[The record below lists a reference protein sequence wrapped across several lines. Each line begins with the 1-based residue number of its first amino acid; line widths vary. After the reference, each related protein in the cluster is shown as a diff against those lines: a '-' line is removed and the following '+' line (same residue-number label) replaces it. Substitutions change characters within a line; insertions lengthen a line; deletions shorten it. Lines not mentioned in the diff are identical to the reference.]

1 MRNSGAWWLSPVAVS
16 LMVATAAIALTA
28 SLSDDRFRALWGSP
42 KSVTGAALLTMFS
55 GALALALAA
64 AVVGGLRPLEPPVRR
79 WPGLSSATMERMR
92 RTSSVLVTLTV
103 VGYLGLL
110 YLMARAGIGP
120 GNVREAAD
128 YGAALP
134 LKDVVGTLPGLTT
147 MTQFGIAAVIVSSVV
162 LVQQF
167 DKAEVAKIC
176 VVVGL
181 AVPRAF
187 LFSERLAVLELVV
200 PMVVV
205 PCFGLALNPR
215 AARYVRLVPV
225 VGVPGCITV
234 FSTFEYFRSWEFYR
248 GTQHSFLRFSTER
261 IAGYYATSVNNGY
274 LKWTHMDW
282 PDRLPGATIDFL
294 WTAPGISQL
303 DLYNRWTGHLPGRNG
318 PPTDTDYD
326 ALLSQL
332 GNPEFNNS
340 TGYAAP
346 FLDYGL
352 AGGIVYFLIVGL
364 VAGLLYRGFREGRL
378 LGLLLYPVV
387 FTGLLELPRYI
398 HWAQGRSFPAWL
410 ALTAVAIILS
420 RAGRTDPDPPM
431 AAPPRRSA
439 ARALTA
445 AGRYPGG
452 FQ

>member
-28 SLSDDRFRALWGSP
+28 SVNDDRFRALWGSP

-64 AVVGGLRPLEPPVRR
+64 AVVGALRPLEPPVRR
-79 WPGLSSATMERMR
+79 WPGLSRATLGRMR
-92 RTSSVLVTLTV
+92 RTSSVLVALTV

-110 YLMARAGIGP
+110 YLMARAGIGL
-120 GNVREAAD
+120 GNVREAAG
-128 YGAALP
+128 YGAAVP

-167 DKAEVAKIC
+167 DRVEVLKIC
-176 VVVGL
+176 AVVG
-181 AVPRAF
+181 AAIPRAF
-187 LFSERLAVLELVV
+187 LFSERLAVLELIV

-205 PCFGLALNPR
+205 LCFGLALNR
-215 AARYVRLVPV
+215 TGARFIRLLPV
-225 VGVPGCITV
+225 VGVPGCIAV
-234 FSTFEYFRSWEFYR
+234 FSTFEYFRSWEYYR
-248 GTQHSFLRFSTER
+248 GTETDFVRFSTER

-274 LKWTHMDW
+274 LEWTYMDW
-282 PDRLPGATIDFL
+282 PGRLPRSTIDFL
-294 WTAPGISQL
+294 WTAPGIDQL
-303 DLYNRWTGHLPGRNG
+303 DLYHRWTGHLPGRNG

-326 ALLSQL
+326 VVLSQL

-352 AGGIVYFLIVGL
+352 AGGIVYFLLVGV

-378 LGLLLYPVV
+378 LGLLLYPVL

-398 HWAQGRSFPAWL
+398 HWAQGRSFPAYV
-410 ALTAVAIILS
+410 ALTAVALIL
-420 RAGRTDPDPPM
+420 RTADRTDPDPQLD
-431 AAPPRRSA
+431 APPA
-439 ARALTA
+439 VPALTA
-445 AGRYPGG
+445 AGRPPRGIR
-452 FQ
+452 

>member
-1 MRNSGAWWLSPVAVS
+1 MRNSGTWWLSPVAVS

-28 SLSDDRFRALWGSP
+28 SLGDDRFRALWGSP

-64 AVVGGLRPLEPPVRR
+64 AVVGALRPLEAPVRR
-79 WPGLSSATMERMR
+79 WPGLSQATMERMR
-92 RTSSVLVTLTV
+92 RTSSVLVALTV

-110 YLMARAGIGP
+110 YLMARAGVSI
-120 GNVREAAD
+120 GNVREAAG
-128 YGAALP
+128 YGAAVP

-167 DKAEVAKIC
+167 DKVEVAKIC

-181 AVPRAF
+181 AIPRAF

-205 PCFGLALNPR
+205 LCFGLAMVPR
-215 AARYVRLVPV
+215 AARYIRLLPV
-225 VGVPGCITV
+225 VGVPGCVTV

-248 GTQHSFLRFSTER
+248 DTHTSFVRFSTER

-274 LKWTHMDW
+274 LEWTHMDW
-282 PDRLPGATIDFL
+282 PGRLPRATIEFL

-326 ALLSQL
+326 AVLSQL

-352 AGGIVYFLIVGL
+352 AGGVVYFLLVGL

-398 HWAQGRSFPAWL
+398 NWAQGRSFPAWL
-410 ALTAVAIILS
+410 ALAALAIILT
-420 RAGRTDPDPPM
+420 RAGRTDSDPRM

-439 ARALTA
+439 PRALTT
-445 AGRYPGG
+445 AGHSTGRVG
-452 FQ
+452 